1 MMMDENMMMMMMS
14 LRRQLACLYRWGS
27 AATRT
32 PPPHTTLDVCIRP
45 SANMYH
51 PCQPNVIIPT
61 YPLVSS
67 GPLHAI
73 ISAKTYHFSQHYYHL
88 SQSQSCHLL
97 NLSIYIYLS
106 AVSRITQAARG
117 SDEGRPNSLTSIL
130 QLSCLMHRNHRPY
143 SNHVALQLAEYY
155 VV

>member
-1 MMMDENMMMMMMS
+1 MP
-14 LRRQLACLYRWGS
+14 GS
-27 AATRT
+27 TAGVVL
-32 PPPHTTLDVCIRP
+32 PPGRLLPTQHLTYAYVPLPTC
-45 SANMYH
+45 
-51 PCQPNVIIPT
+51 IIPANLMLLSPPT
-61 YPLVSS
+61 LWYHLVLSMLSS
-67 GPLHAI
+67 LPKLIISPNIII
-73 ISAKTYHFSQHYYHL
+73 ISANPNLVIFSTFL
-88 SQSQSCHLL
+88 
-97 NLSIYIYLS
+97 YIYLS